1 MTDAPRKPRRSQ
13 SSGGIHFGD
22 HATVGGDV
30 FTGDKTVNMQSTG
43 VDSQALLALLQ
54 QLQAALQAAPLSP
67 SDREQVESKV
77 TTAIQ
82 EVKDTKK
89 PTPSKLENIKTCV
102 SDTKTI
108 LERVKDIGEIG
119 KYALPILLQIGG
131 LIGLKFL

>member
-1 MTDAPRKPRRSQ
+1 
-13 SSGGIHFGD
+13 
-22 HATVGGDV
+22 
-30 FTGDKTVNMQSTG
+30 
-43 VDSQALLALLQ
+43 
-54 QLQAALQAAPLSP
+54 
-67 SDREQVESKV
+67 
-77 TTAIQ
+77 
-82 EVKDTKK
+82 VKDTKK